1 MGTASKRSSVGQYL
15 LEIHREKRIA
25 GWSGPLETGH
35 SVAET
40 ARLCGFDQASRFI
53 QAFKAEVGCTP
64 LRYARRG
71 AGGPGDGKNEKT

>member
-1 MGTASKRSSVGQYL
+1 M
-15 LEIHREKRIA
+15 
-25 GWSGPLETGH
+25 
-35 SVAET
+35 AET